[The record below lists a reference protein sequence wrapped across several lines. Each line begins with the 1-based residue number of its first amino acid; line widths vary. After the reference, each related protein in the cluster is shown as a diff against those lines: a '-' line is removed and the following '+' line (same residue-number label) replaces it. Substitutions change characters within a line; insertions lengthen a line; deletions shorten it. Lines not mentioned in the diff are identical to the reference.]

1 MPGERA
7 VLERLTL
14 ELEILNRRAELR
26 EARKARPVLAYEWEG
41 KTLLEERAAE
51 NRRHLDELERQLAA
65 AVASRPK
72 RETPWRP

>member
-1 MPGERA
+1 MMPGERA
-7 VLERLTL
+7 TLERLAL

-26 EARKARPVLAYEWEG
+26 EARKAPVLRYAWESQRLSEEQ
-41 KTLLEERAAE
+41 KT
-51 NRRHLDELERQLAA
+51 RHLDELERQLAA